1 MGLSGR
7 WAYCKKASLNVN
19 YSDRDGLSCTG
30 KSDGGVG
37 VEVGVEGGGGVE
49 KACTCNKVI
58 FRKIARENRGVRY
71 VYFNYFILSDYI
83 LKTTKNVNK

>member
-37 VEVGVEGGGGVE
+37 GGGGE
-49 KACTCNKVI
+49 KKPALAI
-58 FRKIARENRGVRY
+58 EIYREKLPERTEE
-71 VYFNYFILSDYI
+71 FDMFILII
-83 LKTTKNVNK
+83 LF